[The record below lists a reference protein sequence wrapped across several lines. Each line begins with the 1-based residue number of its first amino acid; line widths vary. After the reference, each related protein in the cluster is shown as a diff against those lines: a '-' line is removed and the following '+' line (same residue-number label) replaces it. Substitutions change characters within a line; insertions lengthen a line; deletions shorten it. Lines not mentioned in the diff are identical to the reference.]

1 MKTFPII
8 KHRNY
13 SNENMLRYGSEE
25 CDVCGKKG
33 KGCMVSP
40 DGEVVACGQ
49 DEYGA
54 VSGTAAYDTREWA
67 RFGTVYLHR
76 LKDKPYN
83 LDIIKAQPA
92 KRKEVP
98 IASPEIRNEF
108 FQWLKKKF
116 PLTREQLNKLWNN
129 GIQDTNRFSSTPPS
143 TPDGRYQLDRKWPDG
158 IPGVFRDENGKSY
171 ISTYDSGIRLYN
183 YNADG
188 QITSAETMLDDE
200 CKEKRWKAEIKR
212 LNKKLADS
220 KSNPDLCA
228 RLTKKIKDLEEEGP
242 SQRSMYRP
250 FTSTQEWMLGGCA
263 TDDPVSVWINHDSD
277 EIWVTEGKKKGQVL
291 NDNRGVNVVALQ
303 GVNNYASAITSIA
316 GIIARNKRVRKVI
329 LAVDMDRLTNKSV
342 KHANEKLAELLIEM
356 KTLEVKEALWP
367 EEHKGIDDALNEGAE
382 IEIVSLHNDTYV
394 ELEQAR
400 DELTEK
406 LYQALKGDRPAF
418 NLFKVS
424 AGVGKT
430 YATIQAVNRLY
441 SEGWPMVTDGNGKY
455 REKKIAMCF
464 DNNSLVQEMLPLF
477 NFKVNP
483 LEGRNP
489 DEMSAFNC
497 LNYEKVQLVANAGQ
511 NTQKYVCAGCP
522 YRESC
527 KAEGYLGMVEK
538 VLGERFILTNK
549 SAILNRSDRAKGID
563 TIILDE
569 GIRQHVQDEIIASP
583 QDLLLYR
590 IALDYAESEYKNNII
605 GLEGFDLQTPK
616 RLESIKQHKEA
627 LSAIS
632 EQKDFVDQMIEDLQA
647 DEQPERHKR
656 VFPKFGKFEVPAYIE
671 MPIAGCQFPG
681 TDTGFGTRKCWVK
694 PLFTGQSKC
703 VWHMPDGT
711 ILIRSINEHVVEHL
725 IDSSV
730 INLDATPIHAYLGL
744 FNNVNIVDVNVQEH
758 VTVHSIL
765 DKKFAKTQLLK
776 NEGYSELLAETCQ
789 ALFMRHDGNIGFLTS
804 KMFADVL
811 FDAGI
816 PEENVGWYGKD
827 TRGSNRMQNVDAI
840 VLAGPYIENMDSV
853 TRDIEVLG
861 KAGVEI
867 TVEDLQK
874 QITSSETIQAIARGR
889 GVSRSEEN
897 PLIVYKL
904 TNMKI
909 DGVRENF
916 TYASC
921 QDLLDGITG
930 SQRSTEASQNS
941 RQAKKAALEMVTM
954 KTETVGQF
962 RAKQEQAK
970 VASNQDIASYDTG
983 YASLYNKYKSQGLG
997 GIIKDQFK
1005 TLIDL
1010 LSKNWATA
1018 KGVSLATAIKLLEAM
1033 RDGYLSRS
1041 DLMRMTGVSRPT
1053 VTRFR
1058 SGVELIMRSLTGNHS
1073 VESENDPSEALT
1085 EHVIENHFEEV
1096 LEIVRDRI
1104 PDHKIFSH
1112 AKKFNVDQYPELKQA
1127 IELLEKFPEPA
1138 QFDDGVALYWMN
1150 CFKRFSKKFS
1160 SFISRQRPDIV
1171 LSYFLCTEMNEE
1183 IENARDVVGA
1193 ASARQ

>member
-1 MKTFPII
+1 MSTK
-8 KHRNY
+8 
-13 SNENMLRYGSEE
+13 ENFIRCGRDN
-25 CDVCGKKG
+25 CQVCGKKG
-33 KGCMVSP
+33 KACMYSS
-40 DGEVVACGQ
+40 DGITAVCTQG
-49 DEYGA
+49 EYGEMSGTVA
-54 VSGTAAYDTREWA
+54 YLTKEWPNIGAVWYHKVSGDVEY
-67 RFGTVYLHR
+67 Y
-76 LKDKPYN
+76 
-83 LDIIKAQPA
+83 DIIKPEAP
-92 KRKEVP
+92 KRVEVP
-98 IASPEIRNEF
+98 LAPIEQINKFYQLYKS
-108 FQWLKKKF
+108 KF
-116 PLTREQLNKLWNN
+116 PLTKEQTHELIAAGIFNK
-129 GIQDTNRFSSTPPS
+129 NRFSGSPPS
-143 TPDGRYQLDRKWPDG
+143 TPGGKYIMPGKWPDG
-158 IPGVFRDENGKSY
+158 IPGAFKDKDGNTCVN
-171 ISTYDSGIRLYN
+171 TYDSGIVSYN
-183 YNADG
+183 YDSEER
-188 QITSAETMLDDE
+188 ITSAEIKLDYAS
-200 CKEKRWKAEIKR
+200 KERRWKSEIKSLKQDIEKAKDKPER
-212 LNKKLADS
+212 QAKLVAQ
-220 KSNPDLCA
+220 
-228 RLTKKIKDLEEEGP
+228 LEQLEANGVSE
-242 SQRSMYRP
+242 RSMYRP
-250 FTSTQEWMLGGCA
+250 LTSTQPWMVGGA
-263 TDDPVSVWINHDSD
+263 KLNDPTSTWVNNLSD
-277 EIWVTEGKKKGQVL
+277 EIWITEGKKKGQVL
-291 NDNRGVNVVALQ
+291 ADQNGVNVITLQ
-303 GVNNYASAITSIA
+303 GVANYSSALPA
-316 GIIARNKRVRKVI
+316 VENLLKKNKKIRKVI
-329 LAVDMDRLTNKSV
+329 VAVDMDKMTNERVNFSNKRLID
-342 KHANEKLAELLIEM
+342 LLIEM
-356 KTLEVKEALWP
+356 KTLEVKEAFWDQQY
-367 EEHKGIDDALNEGAE
+367 KGIDDAINNGAE
-382 IEIVSLHNDTYV
+382 INLVSLQNETYV
-394 ELEQAR
+394 GMEQAR
-400 DELTEK
+400 NQMIDQIYQSLTKEAPSFDV
-406 LYQALKGDRPAF
+406 Y
-418 NLFKVS
+418 KVS
-424 AGVGKT
+424 AGLGKT
-430 YATIQAVNRLY
+430 YATIQAINRLNA
-441 SEGWPMVTDGNGKY
+441 EGWPMVTDGNGKY

-497 LNYEKVQLVANAGQ
+497 LNYEKVQLVAAAGQ

-590 IALDYAESEYKNNII
+590 MALDYAESEYKNNII

-730 INLDATPIHAYLGL
+730 INLDATPIPAYLGL

-758 VTVHSIL
+758 ITVHSIL

-789 ALFMRHDGNIGFLTS
+789 ALFMKHDGNIGFLTS

-853 TRDIEVLG
+853 TRDIEVLS

-954 KTETVGQF
+954 KVETVGQF
-962 RAKQEQAK
+962 RAKQEQEK

-1018 KGVSLATAIKLLEAM
+1018 KGVSLPTVTKLLEVM
-1033 RDGYLSRS
+1033 RDGYLSIT
-1041 DLMRMTGVSRPT
+1041 DLMRISGLSRMTVIRAKRA
-1053 VTRFR
+1053 VDFI
-1058 SGVELIMRSLTGNHS
+1058 LRSLTGNHS
-1073 VESENDPSEALT
+1073 AEHENDPSEALT

-1171 LSYFLCTEMNEE
+1171 LSYFLCRTEMNEE
-1183 IENARDVVGA
+1183 IENAREEVF
-1193 ASARQ
+1193 S